1 MLTDFEEMLNM
12 LKRQYPSL
20 YTRKATSEQI
30 VIERECLI
38 FDFDLDG
45 NFNYIVN
52 YKE

>member
-1 MLTDFEEMLNM
+1 MLSDFEEMLNI
-12 LKRQYPSL
+12 LKRQYPSC
-20 YTRKATSEQI
+20 YTRKSKSEQI
-30 VIERECLI
+30 VIECESLI